1 MGITEDDDAA
11 VRWGKWR
18 SRFSAPEG
26 HTVHNALAFALV
38 AFPSLVV
45 IINPVMV
52 TSVFITLTS
61 NATPEAKRA
70 IIRKTTILA
79 FAVLLAFAIC
89 GTLIFKFF
97 SITIGAFQI
106 AGGIILF
113 SVAMGMLHAQA
124 PRTKQTPE
132 EMAEAMSREDITVV
146 PLAIPMVSG
155 PGAITTV
162 IVLSVEAR
170 HSVTRMAL
178 LFLALVVAM
187 LIVFVMLR
195 NAARIQRFLR
205 PSGLNITTRLM
216 GLVLAAIAVQFVIHG
231 IESVLPEITAA
242 LHSVP
247 GA

>member
-1 MGITEDDDAA
+1 MGTFMGPGVHI
-11 VRWGKWR
+11 
-18 SRFSAPEG
+18 
-26 HTVHNALAFALV
+26 VHNALAFALV
-38 AFPSLVV
+38 AFPSLLV

-52 TSVFITLTS
+52 TSVFISLTP

-70 IIRKTTILA
+70 IIWKTTIIA
-79 FAVLLAFAIC
+79 SAVLLAFAIS

-97 SITIGAFQI
+97 SITLGAFQI

-124 PRTKQTPE
+124 PRTQQTPE
-132 EMAEAMSREDITVV
+132 ETAEAMSRDDIAVV

-155 PGAITTV
+155 PGAITTI
-162 IVLSVEAR
+162 IVLSGEAR
-170 HSVTRMAL
+170 DSVLSMAI

-195 NAARIQRFLR
+195 NAARIQRFMG

-216 GLVLAAIAVQFVIHG
+216 GLVLAAVAVQFVIHG
-231 IESVLPEITAA
+231 VESVLPEIAAA

-247 GA
+247 SR